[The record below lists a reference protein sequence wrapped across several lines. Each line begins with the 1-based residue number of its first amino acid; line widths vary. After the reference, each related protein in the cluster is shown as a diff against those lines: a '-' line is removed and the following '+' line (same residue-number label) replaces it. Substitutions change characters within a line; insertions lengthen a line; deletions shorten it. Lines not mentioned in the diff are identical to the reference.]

1 MVLMIY
7 IQLVCFAVALGCGV
21 AFLVTGRKNRLLS
34 GLAGAFLI
42 AGIIAQLLNRSQS

>member
-7 IQLVCFAVALGCGV
+7 LQIMCFAVALGCGV

-34 GLAGAFLI
+34 VLAGAFLI
-42 AGIIAQLLNRSQS
+42 AGTIAQLLNGS